1 MSILSG
7 KGKVKLDGQ
16 KGLTKDKPIL
26 TIDTPDVIYV
36 PLVLGVATDF
46 DVHVKEG
53 DHVCIG
59 TKLATRKS
67 MYVPIYSPVSGT
79 VKGIEKRM
87 HASKRLQNHIVIEN
101 DHKDERVKAY
111 EVADPDHMSQEDV
124 IKAIKELGI
133 VGLGGSGFPTYMK
146 YENVQN
152 IETILING
160 VECEPFL
167 TSDHVAMKRDIKA
180 LFDGAHY
187 MIKAAGAKKAII
199 AIKEHKPDLMELLV
213 EEAKNYDNIEPREV
227 PDRYPMGWERVL
239 VRTVFKKE
247 YDRLPAEIGVIVNN
261 SSTAIALSKGIRN
274 GEAITHRVVT
284 FSGNGL
290 KNPQNV
296 DVAIG
301 TPVNYIVEKIGGYID
316 EDGVLKFALLFN
328 YDIDYQRVE
337 RRMKYLYNEG
347 EMAGKTFEDYI
358 AHEIAHILPFQDC
371 ITEEDYR
378 RVREEL
384 RTAFVGGVSGY
395 ADRTRDGAES
405 LAEAFVKYRNGET
418 IPDGAEKL
426 IRKYIYPWRK

>member
-111 EVADPDHMSQEDV
+111 EVSDPDHMSQEDI

-133 VGLGGSGFPTYMK
+133 VGLGGSGFPTYVK

-180 LFDGAHY
+180 LFDGTHY
-187 MIKAAGAKKAII
+187 F
-199 AIKEHKPDLMELLV
+199 
-213 EEAKNYDNIEPREV
+213 Y
-227 PDRYPMGWERVL
+227 
-239 VRTVFKKE
+239 
-247 YDRLPAEIGVIVNN
+247 
-261 SSTAIALSKGIRN
+261 
-274 GEAITHRVVT
+274 
-284 FSGNGL
+284 
-290 KNPQNV
+290 
-296 DVAIG
+296 
-301 TPVNYIVEKIGGYID
+301 
-316 EDGVLKFALLFN
+316 
-328 YDIDYQRVE
+328 
-337 RRMKYLYNEG
+337 
-347 EMAGKTFEDYI
+347 
-358 AHEIAHILPFQDC
+358 
-371 ITEEDYR
+371 
-378 RVREEL
+378 
-384 RTAFVGGVSGY
+384 
-395 ADRTRDGAES
+395 
-405 LAEAFVKYRNGET
+405 
-418 IPDGAEKL
+418 
-426 IRKYIYPWRK
+426 

>member
-274 GEAITHRVVT
+274 GEAITRRVVT

-290 KNPQNV
+290 KNPQ
-296 DVAIG
+296 
-301 TPVNYIVEKIGGYID
+301 KMS
-316 EDGVLKFALLFN
+316 
-328 YDIDYQRVE
+328 QH
-337 RRMKYLYNEG
+337 G
-347 EMAGKTFEDYI
+347 E
-358 AHEIAHILPFQDC
+358 
-371 ITEEDYR
+371 
-378 RVREEL
+378 
-384 RTAFVGGVSGY
+384 
-395 ADRTRDGAES
+395 
-405 LAEAFVKYRNGET
+405 
-418 IPDGAEKL
+418 
-426 IRKYIYPWRK
+426 